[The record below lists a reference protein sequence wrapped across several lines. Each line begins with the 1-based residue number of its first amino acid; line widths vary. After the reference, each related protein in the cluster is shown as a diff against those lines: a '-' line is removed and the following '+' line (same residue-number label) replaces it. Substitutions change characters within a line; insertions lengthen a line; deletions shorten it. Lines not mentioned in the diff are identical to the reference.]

1 MRFGLIAICSVLPVA
16 ACAAATDPRPTDESP
31 HSDRGGIGVVAQ
43 AETAS
48 PVPLDVRRSF
58 AVTDAAITTR
68 FSLAAVL
75 GQLAPTGQSAADLF
89 RQLWDT
95 QNPAPGLAGVTGPHC
110 SDAEGTLNGFP
121 QPCRAGEGAQAS
133 PTSPVTLASYAAV
146 GLFNRFDLA
155 PASGANCGEHRIVF
169 AKTDASAGRAF
180 VIFEATLPNPRLD
193 KGLEGCRPVVDFWAG
208 LSSDASVAS
217 RADKLV
223 SFYFRGLPGFA
234 PVVAADNYGK
244 NGGQVRLNMFI
255 TPTWLLRET
264 KLTTS
269 CAGAACRVTF
279 EPVTV
284 KTNPA
289 PTLFSASSSDPRA
302 VDFRAFFPTQV
313 ASLARPN
320 VMTFD
325 YAVPDRFNAGG
336 SLPDSTDSY
345 TRAFAGNTALRTA
358 IASELT
364 RIGSPLTPE
373 DIVGRAQAL
382 SCGGCHQ
389 TSSGANVGGG
399 LTFPSSG
406 FFVHASET
414 SENGPDGPRFQISP
428 ALTGT
433 FLPFRASVM
442 ASFLT
447 RDTDGDGVPNARDNC
462 LAAANASQVDTDG
475 DGFGNACDADLNND
489 GFVNALDLALFK
501 AAFGTRGG
509 AADLNG
515 DGIVNALDLGL
526 FKPLF
531 GAPPGPSATR

>member
-1 MRFGLIAICSVLPVA
+1 MRFAIIAICSVLPLG
-16 ACAAATDPRPTDESP
+16 ACAAASGPQPTDDSP

-43 AETAS
+43 AETAA
-48 PVPLDVRRSF
+48 PPLDVRRSF

-75 GQLAPTGQSAADLF
+75 TQLGASTGQSASELF

-95 QNPAPGLAGVTGPHC
+95 QNAAPGLAGVDGPHC
-110 SDAEGTLNGFP
+110 SDADGTLNGFA
-121 QPCRAGEGAQAS
+121 QPCRPGEGAQAGAN
-133 PTSPVTLASYAAV
+133 SPVTMASYSAV

-169 AKTDASAGRAF
+169 AKTGAGPGRAF
-180 VIFEATLPNPRLD
+180 VIFEAVVPNPRLD
-193 KGLEGCRPVVDFWAG
+193 KGLDGCRPVVDFWAG
-208 LSSDASVAS
+208 LSNDPSVSS
-217 RADKLV
+217 RADKLA

-264 KLTTS
+264 KLATR
-269 CAGAACRVTF
+269 CAGASCRVVF
-279 EPVTV
+279 DPVTV

-289 PTLFSASSSDPRA
+289 ATLFSATASDPRA
-302 VDFRAFFPTQV
+302 ADFRAFFPTQV
-313 ASLARPN
+313 ASLARPD

-358 IASELT
+358 VAGELT
-364 RIGSPLTPE
+364 RIGSALTPE
-373 DIVGRAQAL
+373 DIVARAQAL

-389 TSSGANVGGG
+389 TSSGASLGGG

-406 FFVHASET
+406 FFVHASEA
-414 SENGPDGPRFQISP
+414 SEAGPDGPRFQLSP

-433 FLPFRASVM
+433 FLPFRASVA
-442 ASFLT
+442 ASFLA

-462 LAAANASQVDTDG
+462 LAVANANQVDTDA
-475 DGFGNACDADLNND
+475 DGFGNACDGDLNND
-489 GFVNALDLALFK
+489 GMVNALDVALFK

-509 AADLNG
+509 AADINA
-515 DGIVNALDLGL
+515 DGVVNALDLAL
-526 FKPLF
+526 FKQLF